1 MPAVSPDSSPTLR
14 RVLVVGGT
22 GMLGTA
28 CVQQFRDDAALHVDS
43 IGRRDMSGEWQ
54 IDVYQDPSRLWAL
67 LHRRR
72 YDVVINAIGV
82 LRSAM
87 SGGSVSAG
95 EASYINAVFPHEL
108 AACAAELG
116 SCVVHVSTDAVFSG
130 RGGAPYD
137 EGALPDPSDGYGAS
151 KLAGEP
157 VSAAA
162 LTIRCSFV
170 GRHRARP
177 DGLIDWILGLPSGA
191 EVQGFIDYRWTPAT
205 TAQVARFIGR
215 LADRAVFDRIRSLSP
230 VVHFAPNLPLSKWA
244 MIDMLKTLSRP
255 DVRVEETDSPSGPV
269 DLSLTTRYGACREMA
284 PEARSWPVVLS
295 EVLS

>member
-1 MPAVSPDSSPTLR
+1 
-14 RVLVVGGT
+14 VLVVGAT

-28 CVQQFRDDAALHVDS
+28 CVQQLRDDPALHVDS
-43 IGRRDMSGEWQ
+43 TGRRDMFGEWQ
-54 IDVYQDPSRLWAL
+54 VDVYQDPTRLWAL
-67 LHRRR
+67 LRRQP
-72 YDVVINAIGV
+72 YDLVINCTGV

-87 SGGSVSAG
+87 LRGAVSAR
-95 EASYINAVFPHEL
+95 EAAHVNAEFPHAL
-108 AACAAELG
+108 AACAAEVE
-116 SCVVHVSTDAVFSG
+116 SAVVHVSTDAVFSG

-137 EGALPDPSDGYGAS
+137 EAARPDPADAYGAS
-151 KLAGEP
+151 KVAGEP
-157 VSAAA
+157 ASPLA

-191 EVQGFIDYRWTPAT
+191 EVRGFVDYRWTPAT
-205 TAQVARFIGR
+205 TAQLARFMGR

-230 VVHFAPNLPLSKWA
+230 VVHFAPNPPLSKWA
-244 MIDMLKTLSRP
+244 MIDMIRTLARP

-269 DLSLTTRYGACREMA
+269 DLSLTTRFDACREMA
-284 PEARSWPVVLS
+284 AEARSWPDVLS